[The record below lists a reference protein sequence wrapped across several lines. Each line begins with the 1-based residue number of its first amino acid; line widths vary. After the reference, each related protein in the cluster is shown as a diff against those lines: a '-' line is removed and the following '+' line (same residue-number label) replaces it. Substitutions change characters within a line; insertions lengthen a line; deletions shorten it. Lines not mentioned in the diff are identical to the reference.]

1 MQNVLIELLQ
11 RLAWTSLQTAMLVAV
26 VAALCRFVPSLSP
39 AVRCRL
45 WWLVSLQAVVGL
57 VWHQPLQLPWL
68 PAPAVSVAHS
78 VSMPAETLI
87 ATTTASTG
95 APLLTP
101 TAIAVPAAGTGV
113 PVWVAA
119 LAALWLAGVLLMTL
133 RTLRAWQRSRTLLSD
148 ARPCHDQTLLHALAM
163 AAEAHGL
170 RRAPRLFMSSAIDAP
185 QLVGPLRP
193 VLLLPAGAHA
203 LQGDALDLALTH
215 ELQHLQRRDLQWGV
229 LPVIAEHLLFFHP
242 LLRWAVR
249 EYAQA
254 REEAVDAAVVAGHG
268 DCRHDYGRLLL
279 QLGVWP
285 RPQMGVASA
294 APSTASLKR
303 RLLSLQAQRACPT
316 ALAAGL
322 TLAVLAVAI
331 APMRLVAAAP
341 PVPPAPPSVPAAPA
355 APSNAV
361 PSVPAAPAA
370 PAAVPAV
377 PAVPAAPAAPAAA
390 HDAEDPMVLVTHGRL
405 DLGALPPRAHVLVD
419 GLQNFASAGLEDVKQ
434 ARRAVGE
441 QAPALWFREGDT
453 RYLVRDPAL
462 LAPLRAVYAEA
473 ADLGRQQGTLG
484 REQGELGRQQRERAS
499 AIARDAMQS
508 TRTALEEAGLRL
520 DERDINRD
528 AAAEADGMGKR
539 VASQVARAERAAR
552 MAGDIAAQR
561 VQRNADVSRLANQ
574 QAELAGRQIALAQ
587 RQTAVQERASQQA
600 EQAIAR
606 ALASGKAQ
614 RL

>member
-1 MQNVLIELLQ
+1 MQSVLIELLQ
-11 RLAWTSLQTAMLVAV
+11 RLAWTSLQTAVLVAV
-26 VAALCRFVPSLSP
+26 VAALCRFVPSLAP

-78 VSMPAETLI
+78 VAMPAETLI
-87 ATTTASTG
+87 ATTTTAAG

-148 ARPCHDQTLLHALAM
+148 ARQCHDQTLLHALAM

-170 RRAPRLFMSSAIDAP
+170 RRAPRLAMSSAIDAP

-254 REEAVDAAVVAGHG
+254 REEAVDAAVVAGHA

-279 QLGVWP
+279 QLGVSP

-303 RLLSLQAQRACPT
+303 RLLSLQAQRACPK

-331 APMRLVAAAP
+331 APMRLVASAP
-341 PVPPAPPSVPAAPA
+341 PALPAPPSVPAAPA
-355 APSNAV
+355 AAQ
-361 PSVPAAPAA
+361 
-370 PAAVPAV
+370 
-377 PAVPAAPAAPAAA
+377 
-390 HDAEDPMVLVTHGRL
+390 DDEDPMVLITHGRL
-405 DLGALPPRAHVLVD
+405 DLGAPPPRAHVLVD
-419 GLQNFASAGLEDVKQ
+419 GQQSFASAGLEDIKQ
-434 ARRAVGE
+434 ARRVVGE
-441 QAPALWFREGDT
+441 HAPALWFREGDV

-462 LAPLRAVYAEA
+462 VAPLRAVYAEA

-484 REQGELGRQQRERAS
+484 REQGELGRQQRERAA

-508 TRTALEEAGLRL
+508 TRAALEEAGLRL

-552 MAGDIAAQR
+552 MAGDIATQH
-561 VQRNADVSRLANQ
+561 VQRNADISRLANQ

-587 RQTAVQERASQQA
+587 RQTAVQERASQQV
-600 EQAIAR
+600 EQVIAR